1 MNLLKKQ
8 GFYNSI
14 ILYIGTALGFFN
26 LIILFQRVL
35 TAEQIGFFGLL
46 TSVSLLFTQVASL
59 GFSSVITR
67 YFPFFKT
74 DNKHHN
80 GFPLYVLK
88 FTSIS
93 FVIVALFYIL
103 GKEVIQQ
110 FQQNTEGSS
119 LFFQYYYLVIPVSL
133 FTLWYGLA
141 ETFARTTFHN
151 IVPSF
156 LREVLLKILTAVLI
170 LLLFL
175 QTLNYQLF
183 VIGYVVTNAIILLIL
198 LVYLKKLDLIRF
210 KKISE
215 SVTEK
220 SPEIIKYGLYS
231 MLAGGSFAMIQNID
245 LVVLKLFTQE
255 ATVGYYYTFFSVA
268 MVISL
273 PAKALN
279 TTSYQIIA
287 NAWKT
292 HDLEKINKI
301 YSKTSLVQFLVG
313 CILFIGLIAN
323 WENILVL
330 LNKPEYRN
338 YYFVFIVV
346 GVGFLFDITG
356 GLNGAIISFS
366 KHYKLVM
373 YILIAAAIV
382 CVILNFI
389 LIPKFGMLGA
399 AISYTSTMFLLN
411 FTYWLYLFIKYDL
424 QPFNVQFI
432 KLAAISALVLV
443 IGIMLPKIDS
453 FFLDVPYRSIT
464 MLILYAVLI
473 YSFKISEDI
482 NQFIKQILSKVNII
496 K

>member
-1 MNLLKKQ
+1 
-8 GFYNSI
+8 
-14 ILYIGTALGFFN
+14 
-26 LIILFQRVL
+26 
-35 TAEQIGFFGLL
+35 
-46 TSVSLLFTQVASL
+46 
-59 GFSSVITR
+59 
-67 YFPFFKT
+67 
-74 DNKHHN
+74 
-80 GFPLYVLK
+80 
-88 FTSIS
+88 
-93 FVIVALFYIL
+93 
-103 GKEVIQQ
+103 
-110 FQQNTEGSS
+110 
-119 LFFQYYYLVIPVSL
+119 
-133 FTLWYGLA
+133 
-141 ETFARTTFHN
+141 
-151 IVPSF
+151 
-156 LREVLLKILTAVLI
+156 
-170 LLLFL
+170 
-175 QTLNYQLF
+175 
-183 VIGYVVTNAIILLIL
+183 
-198 LVYLKKLDLIRF
+198 
-210 KKISE
+210 
-215 SVTEK
+215 
-220 SPEIIKYGLYS
+220 

-399 AISYTSTMFLLN
+399 AISYSGTMFLLN

>member
-1 MNLLKKQ
+1 
-8 GFYNSI
+8 
-14 ILYIGTALGFFN
+14 
-26 LIILFQRVL
+26 
-35 TAEQIGFFGLL
+35 
-46 TSVSLLFTQVASL
+46 
-59 GFSSVITR
+59 
-67 YFPFFKT
+67 
-74 DNKHHN
+74 
-80 GFPLYVLK
+80 
-88 FTSIS
+88 
-93 FVIVALFYIL
+93 
-103 GKEVIQQ
+103 
-110 FQQNTEGSS
+110 
-119 LFFQYYYLVIPVSL
+119 
-133 FTLWYGLA
+133 
-141 ETFARTTFHN
+141 
-151 IVPSF
+151 
-156 LREVLLKILTAVLI
+156 
-170 LLLFL
+170 
-175 QTLNYQLF
+175 
-183 VIGYVVTNAIILLIL
+183 VVTNAIILLIL

-292 HDLEKINKI
+292 HDLEKIKKI

-424 QPFNVQFI
+424 QPFSVQFI

-464 MLILYAVLI
+464 MLVLYAVLI

>member
-46 TSVSLLFTQVASL
+46 TSVSLLFTQVAAL

-74 DNKHHN
+74 DNKQHN

-93 FVIVALFYIL
+93 FVLVTLCYIL

-110 FQQNTEGSS
+110 YQQNSKGSS
-119 LFFQYYYLVIPVSL
+119 LFFKYYYLVIPVSL

-156 LREVLLKILTAVLI
+156 LREVLLKILTAALV

-175 QTLNYQLF
+175 QILNYQTF
-183 VIGYVVTNAIILLIL
+183 VLGYVITNALILIIL

-245 LVVLKLFTQE
+245 MVILKLFTQE

-323 WENILVL
+323 WENILIL
-330 LNKPEYRN
+330 LNKPEYKN
-338 YYFVFIVV
+338 YYFVFIAI
-346 GVGFLFDITG
+346 GIGFLFDITG

-373 YILIAAAIV
+373 YILLVAALV

-389 LIPKFGMLGA
+389 FIPKLGMLGA
-399 AISYTSTMFLLN
+399 AISYTCTMFLLN
-411 FTYWLYLFIKYDL
+411 FTYWLYLLIKYKL
-424 QPFNVQFI
+424 QPFNIQFI
-432 KLAAISALVLV
+432 KLMVISAVVLT
-443 IGIMLPKIDS
+443 IGILLPKLNS
-453 FFLDVPYRSIT
+453 FFLDVPYRSVS
-464 MLILYAVLI
+464 MLILYTLLI
-473 YSFKISEDI
+473 YSFKISNDI
-482 NQFIKQILSKVNII
+482 NQFINQILSKVNII